1 VILEAKLRQRQEVR
15 PVNAPAINP
24 SNMPAAVAA
33 WVNSFGPLP
42 PFAVNVSETRKVLGG
57 KARSAVYD
65 EIGLGNLDAVKDGG
79 KTLITVESII
89 RYCSRMQPA
98 QIKPPKPKTP
108 WPKPAA
114 KQGSSR
120 SRQIAQA
127 AIASRPKRNA
137 TAGKA
142 A

>member
-1 VILEAKLRQRQEVR
+1 
-15 PVNAPAINP
+15 VNAPTTNP
-24 SNMPAAVAA
+24 NNMPAAVAA
-33 WVNSFGPLP
+33 WIASFGKLM
-42 PFAVNVSETRKVLGG
+42 PFAVSVSETRKVLGG
-57 KARSAVYD
+57 KARSGVYD
-65 EIGLGNLDAVKDGG
+65 EIGLGNLDAVKDGDR
-79 KTLITVESII
+79 TLITTESII

-114 KQGSSR
+114 KQEASR
-120 SRQIAQA
+120 KSRHQTAQA
-127 AIASRPKRNA
+127 AIASRPKRDA